1 MRITLDTDTHTVE
14 VHGAA
19 NYEQLT
25 ALVDSLVQQ
34 LKWPAD
40 AVQIVQ
46 RQPLAINTTYPEDRA
61 IFRYFGSPYQVFCG
75 ASTTADPGTTGTD
88 PGTTVTA

>member
-1 MRITLDTDTHTVE
+1 MRITLDTDTHTVQ
-14 VHGAA
+14 VIGAA

-25 ALVDSLVQQ
+25 TLVDKIAEALQ
-34 LKWPAD
+34 WPAD

-61 IFRYFGSPYQVFCG
+61 IFPYFGLPYQVFCG
-75 ASTTADPGTTGTD
+75 DVITTTD